1 MENVYGTLKGFV
13 DPIFVVFILLLI
25 SLFIFWKTS
34 KKKTGP
40 LILLLA
46 IVIFYGASIFPVANY
61 LCHYLEKDYIGKN
74 APAGEN
80 IDVIVVLGG
89 GAYDINYINKTF
101 LLPLTIGRLAVA
113 VDYYHKKP
121 AKYFVCSGKGPGK
134 IPEAEMM
141 AHLAASLGVPREKI
155 KVDARSNNTWQN
167 AAEVHK
173 IFPREDIHIVLVTSA
188 SHMKRSEKEF
198 KKYFKIV
205 SLLPTDYLYCSPS
218 GSPVVKYIPQ
228 SQSAHKTEF
237 VLKEIVALI
246 WYSIKNAVVTK
257 D

>member
-80 IDVIVVLGG
+80 IDVIVVL
-89 GAYDINYINKTF
+89 AVV
-101 LLPLTIGRLAVA
+101 LTI
-113 VDYYHKKP
+113 
-121 AKYFVCSGKGPGK
+121 
-134 IPEAEMM
+134 
-141 AHLAASLGVPREKI
+141 
-155 KVDARSNNTWQN
+155 
-167 AAEVHK
+167 
-173 IFPREDIHIVLVTSA
+173 
-188 SHMKRSEKEF
+188 
-198 KKYFKIV
+198 
-205 SLLPTDYLYCSPS
+205 
-218 GSPVVKYIPQ
+218 
-228 SQSAHKTEF
+228 
-237 VLKEIVALI
+237 
-246 WYSIKNAVVTK
+246 
-257 D
+257 